1 MEETLCGDPRRRMRL
16 SPIPIACVRAQCAS
30 VTWDAGGVNDDV
42 VLERVKLPDGK
53 EMVLTRWESHVAISV
68 GGRPLMSTHE
78 HGSEDELGRVVAE
91 RLAGVRAPRMLIGG
105 LGLGYTL
112 RAALDVLPQ
121 DARVV
126 VAELVPAVVRWNK
139 AEHGAYSGHPLR
151 DRRVKLV
158 VEDVGKVIAKR
169 TKYDAILLDVDNG
182 PDALS
187 HDANAKL
194 YKRAGL
200 LRTKA
205 SLRPGGVLAVWSAFP
220 SKTFT
225 RWLSDVGFGV
235 EQLRATPTTPGG
247 PRYYIWLA
255 TNPRSA
261 RRAPAGSRTSAA
273 SASPKKATSGR
284 GPRRPSRARGPT
296 RRRRRGA
303 RTETRGRPGARRSR
317 TAR

>member
-1 MEETLCGDPRRRMRL
+1 M
-16 SPIPIACVRAQCAS
+16 I
-30 VTWDAGGVNDDV
+30 DDV

-53 EMVLTRWESHVAISV
+53 EMVLTRWESHIAITV

-91 RLAGVRAPRMLIGG
+91 RLAGVRAPVMLIGG

-112 RAALDVLPQ
+112 RAALDALPK
-121 DARVV
+121 DAKVV
-126 VAELVPAVVRWNK
+126 VAELVPAVVKWNRG
-139 AEHGAYSGHPLR
+139 EHGAYSKHPLR
-151 DRRVKLV
+151 DRRVELIV
-158 VEDVGKVIAKR
+158 DDVGKVIAKR
-169 TKYDAILLDVDNG
+169 RKYDAILLDVDNG
-182 PDALS
+182 PDALA

-200 LRTKA
+200 VRTKA
-205 SLRPGGVLAVWSAFP
+205 KLKAGGVLAVWSAFP

-225 RWLSDVGFGV
+225 RWLEDVGFAV

-255 TNPRSA
+255 TNPSPRRVAAGPRTSSA
-261 RRAPAGSRTSAA
+261 SATRPKATSAA
-273 SASPKKATSGR
+273 GR
-284 GPRRPSRARGPT
+284 SRSSRARGPK
-296 RRRRRGA
+296 RRRRRGD
-303 RTETRGRPGARRSR
+303 RTGTRGRPAAHHRR